1 MQNWTNL
8 RKALVI
14 IGAIIIFL
22 LLLILTAKEPKGTA
36 QISWNSSSDSNL
48 GGYKIYY
55 GTSPRNADCPPA
67 DYSDNI
73 AVGNST
79 FYTFGDLAINKT
91 YYFSVTAYNTS
102 GQESC
107 FSDEVSKTI
116 SVSQDTSS
124 VSRFIYFIRSKIKIS
139 W

>member
-1 MQNWTNL
+1 MQNLTNL
-8 RKALVI
+8 QKA
-14 IGAIIIFL
+14 FL
-22 LLLILTAKEPKGTA
+22 ILGGIVFFLILLIFMAKEPKGTA
-36 QISWNSSSDSNL
+36 QVSWNPNSDSNL

-67 DYSDNI
+67 GYADNI

-79 FYTFGDLAINKT
+79 SYTFGDLVIDKT
-91 YYFSVTAYNTS
+91 YYFSVSAYNTS
-102 GQESC
+102 GQESW

-124 VSRFIYFIRSKIKIS
+124 VSRFIYFIRSKIKVS
-139 W
+139 R